1 MELQDEVWTEIASVK
16 GSYKSNYN
24 GEFDPGSG
32 WTLAAGLIHAS
43 RTVNILAIE
52 YESDVRVR
60 NTYATYP
67 LQADS
72 SGKLELTRHKIIEW
86 HHLVIK
92 SEEVKDGHASD

>member
-1 MELQDEVWTEIASVK
+1 MDWEFRSMK
-16 GSYKSNYN
+16 NYYN

-43 RTVNILAIE
+43 RTVSMVAIL

-72 SGKLELTRHKIIEW
+72 SGKLELTRHNIIEW
-86 HHLVIK
+86 HHLIIK
-92 SEEVKDGHASD
+92 TPVVQDEHASD

>member
-1 MELQDEVWTEIASVK
+1 MSV
-16 GSYKSNYN
+16 SNNIYN

-43 RTVNILAIE
+43 RTVNILAIR

-60 NTYATYP
+60 NTYATY
-67 LQADS
+67 LVQEYS
-72 SGKLELTRHKIIEW
+72 SGKLELTLHKIIEW

-92 SEEVKDGHASD
+92 SSEVQDGHASD